1 MAKITP
7 YTNLDFNQVKENLM
21 AHLSNQDEF
30 VGYDFSGTNMS
41 VLVDIMAYNAYH
53 NMQYYNMTLGET
65 FLDSAV
71 LKNSIISHAK
81 ELNYLPR
88 SKRSS
93 GALLNLVITVG
104 ASQTSNS
111 LVVPRG
117 STFLGRCGNISYNF
131 LTTKAH
137 IATRIGTSNQ
147 FELNDVAVFEGRN
160 ITEVLKHDNTLL
172 SNSSIDTRSI
182 RVFVNGEEFAYK
194 SGIFGVANNDKV
206 FYLQPELNDKYSI
219 QFGQTLFGY
228 QPTTTDEIEV
238 SYRVTS
244 GTQGN
249 GIKSFSFNAGS
260 LGASSVTVTPLGL
273 SVGGA
278 DAESVQSVKQFAPK
292 AFQVQNRAVTASD
305 YEVLLKTQFPEIE
318 NISVYGGDEA
328 NPPQFGRVIVVVD
341 VQGRDGAAE
350 TELALYK
357 DYIQTKSPLTIE
369 PIFQQADFI
378 YAKANMNVTYSRNNA
393 LLNPAALEALVRDAL
408 TTYSED
414 NLNTFGATLSLS
426 DLSYQL
432 SLSDDSITSVS
443 ITTEPMIDYKPNI
456 GSISS
461 PVFNFNQELS
471 KPYPFSETNGLVGY
485 KPCITSTRFTID
497 QTLVELQDDGTGVV
511 QAIVANDPL
520 RSVYSKNLGTIDY
533 DKGTITLRDFIVAS
547 FEGSAIQI
555 SVKTAARDFTAP
567 KDRIFRMRQ
576 QDTTITTRAI

>member
-194 SGIFGVANNDKV
+194 SGIFGVANNDRV

-432 SLSDDSITSVS
+432 SLSDDSITSVA